1 MAKVTTFIISATG
14 SITGVVANVKN
25 IQLNDAIAVKTG
37 KDLEGKSL
45 AELTAI
51 YNAATGKENKKFSIA
66 KDKAIEKVM
75 AALQAMD
82 ITKLVQLDEAEQAKI
97 ADAAKK
103 QPAEPAVRKERD
115 SALQRMK
122 RAFLEQNEDGT
133 FKIFSIKELMEKCN
147 VTEKIAHQYIS
158 ILRAQNDRFVMNIVK
173 NAEAKSFQFQPK
185 EGATLKPEIAKH
197 FPEGLKFT
205 PNAPAANAP
214 EAQAAA

>member
-103 QPAEPAVRKERD
+103 QPA
-115 SALQRMK
+115 
-122 RAFLEQNEDGT
+122 
-133 FKIFSIKELMEKCN
+133 
-147 VTEKIAHQYIS
+147 
-158 ILRAQNDRFVMNIVK
+158 
-173 NAEAKSFQFQPK
+173 
-185 EGATLKPEIAKH
+185 
-197 FPEGLKFT
+197 
-205 PNAPAANAP
+205 
-214 EAQAAA
+214 